1 VLHNTSF
8 QCIAFSLAGQSQLL
22 VILIYRPPKTSTSA
36 STTLMYEFSELL
48 TSICS
53 RFPSTLLLGDFNIHV
68 DSSTCT
74 FATEFLSLLDCF
86 NITHVQG
93 PTHTKGHTLDL
104 VCSVGTTPTQ
114 LQSLDLA
121 VADHLAVQFAI
132 LIPLPSRRIKW
143 TITFRNTR
151 TVCAPALTSIIASHL
166 TPYAPN
172 TLVDSL
178 DSALSLSLNV
188 LTPLKTRTVS
198 YSRPASCFT
207 AELRTMKAAGRW
219 LERLQENGPNCPHG
233 GLCLTEW
240 LFPRPS
246 LSTTPP

>member
-1 VLHNTSF
+1 MPVLHNTSF

-86 NITHVQG
+86 NMTQHVQG

-104 VCSVGTTPTQ
+104 VCSVGTTLTQ
-114 LQSLDLA
+114 LQCLDLA
-121 VADHLAVQFAI
+121 VADHLAVLFSVP
-132 LIPLPSRRIKW
+132 IPLPSRRIKR
-143 TITFRNTR
+143 TIAFRSTR
-151 TVCAPALTSIIASHL
+151 TP
-166 TPYAPN
+166 
-172 TLVDSL
+172 
-178 DSALSLSLNV
+178 
-188 LTPLKTRTVS
+188 
-198 YSRPASCFT
+198 
-207 AELRTMKAAGRW
+207 
-219 LERLQENGPNCPHG
+219 
-233 GLCLTEW
+233 
-240 LFPRPS
+240 
-246 LSTTPP
+246 